1 MELKVGMEKM
11 SKLEKWSFIIS
22 IISMLITA
30 IVGVLVS
37 YFEGNIETAKG
48 FGIFSGTLMVCITL
62 IFILKLG
69 DGKGE

>member
-11 SKLEKWSFIIS
+11 SKLEKWLFIIS
-22 IISMLITA
+22 IISMIITI

-48 FGIFSGTLMVCITL
+48 FGIFSGTLMVCIIT
-62 IFILKLG
+62 IFLLKLNNEK
-69 DGKGE
+69 DN